1 MSMRRCLAVLACCIG
16 IVSILLTAR
25 YGWKQ
30 ADEATDK
37 WIAAVMF
44 GSIALCAFVFDAV
57 AVRLWFNQLRTVAMF
72 IGVIAA
78 LAFIVPFTNSL
89 GGIASRADKVE
100 AQRSR
105 ILDLRNDDRRELN
118 RLERELAELG
128 TYAPTQQ
135 AA

>member
-1 MSMRRCLAVLACCIG
+1 VRKCLAVLACCIG

-44 GSIALCAFVFDAV
+44 GSISLCAFVFDAV
-57 AVRLWFNQLRTVAMF
+57 AVRLWFNQLRAVAMF

-78 LAFIVPFTNSL
+78 GLF
-89 GGIASRADKVE
+89 RW
-100 AQRSR
+100 RH
-105 ILDLRNDDRRELN
+105 
-118 RLERELAELG
+118 
-128 TYAPTQQ
+128 
-135 AA
+135 